1 MAVPAPSSRLT
12 ALSRFAAFWALWY
25 ALYRGYYALGGMFGI
40 QGTPVSFELWR
51 RINAVGAVLV
61 FAFAILPLLL
71 LPAWRHRRA
80 RPFVLMLCWIVTV
93 GCISHA
99 LIDVVQHTASLAG
112 ALTIDYPFWRSIDRK
127 TADLQ
132 VIFLNEPWFFIEGL
146 LWGALAWTGALHAS
160 PRRWWWIGSAATAV
174 AAATTVGLLRA
185 FGVMAKVIVG

>member
-1 MAVPAPSSRLT
+1 MPGRRT
-12 ALSRFAAFWALWY
+12 AISWFAGLWALWY